1 MLAGL
6 LRHSLNY
13 GAASVLVTIAGL
25 VTFPI
30 VTRSLSVAEYGQ
42 LTLVGTLL
50 TLWVGLSKLGVQ
62 HASLRTY
69 AEMAAGRLGVDAL
82 TWRSTVLFGMLGSGA
97 VAAVLAAAVIT
108 ALPEDWLADLP
119 HGLLLALVAGLVVV
133 RTVESALT
141 NPLRAQERSG
151 VVSIFNVARRYL
163 ALVLTVGVLLGV
175 SASVAGFF
183 GATLAAE
190 GLAILALA
198 AWMHRRMP
206 FSPRAV
212 SPALLRTMVAFGL
225 PLVGY
230 EAANVLLVLGD
241 RYLIQHQL
249 GSEPLGLYGAVWNLC
264 DYLRVAVLLSLIQ
277 TIVPAYTRC
286 WEESGAAATESL
298 LARFTGLYAMLA
310 FPLVAG
316 TAAVAPIGL
325 PLLASERY
333 ASGAGIAGWLLAG
346 MAIESW
352 IVVASAGVMLRK
364 RTRTLMVAVA
374 IAGVANLGLV
384 AVLLPSLGILGAAIA
399 SVVSMS
405 ALAVAVM
412 RLGTSTLRVSLPWRA
427 LAVHATGAALMYAV
441 IVRLD
446 AGSPVATLLLQV
458 GTGTLV
464 YGAFELVFDLRAREL
479 ALAGL
484 ARAGLAP
491 R

>member
-6 LRHSLNY
+6 FRHSLNY
-13 GAASVLVTIAGL
+13 GAASVLVTVAGL

-42 LTLVGTLL
+42 LTLLGTLL

-62 HASLRTY
+62 HASLRSY
-69 AEMAAGRLGVDAL
+69 AEMVAGRLSVDAT
-82 TWRSTVLFGMLGSGA
+82 TWRSTVFFGMLASGL
-97 VAAVLAAAVIT
+97 VAAALAAALIS
-108 ALPEDWLADLP
+108 ALPESWLEDLP
-119 HGLLLALVAGLVVV
+119 HGWLLALIAGLVVV
-133 RTVESALT
+133 RTVESALV

-151 VVSIFNVARRYL
+151 VVSVFNVVRRYL
-163 ALVLTVGVLLGV
+163 ALVLTVAVLLGV

-190 GLAILALA
+190 GLAILVLVM
-198 AWMHRRMP
+198 WMHRRMP
-206 FSPRAV
+206 FSARAV
-212 SPALLRTMVAFGL
+212 SPDLMRSMVVFGL

-241 RYLIQHQL
+241 RYLIQHLL

-264 DYLRVAVLLSLIQ
+264 DYIRVAILLSLTQ
-277 TIVPAYTRC
+277 TIVPAYTRT
-286 WEESGAAATESL
+286 WEASGVAATEAL
-298 LARFTGLYAMLA
+298 LGRFTGLYAMFA

-316 TAAVAPIGL
+316 TAAVAPLGL

-333 ASGAGIAGWLLAG
+333 APGAEIAGWVLAG

-364 RTRTLMVAVA
+364 RTRALMVAVA
-374 IAGVANLGLV
+374 LAGVVNLGLV
-384 AVLLPSLGILGAAIA
+384 VLLLPRLGILGAAVA
-399 SVVSMS
+399 SVVSMG
-405 ALAVAVM
+405 ALAMAVS
-412 RLGTSTLRVSLPWRA
+412 RLGASTLRVPLPWRA
-427 LAVHATGAALMYAV
+427 LAVHAVGAILMYAV
-441 IVRLD
+441 IVHLD
-446 AGSPVATLLLQV
+446 AGAPVTTLLLQV
-458 GTGTLV
+458 GVGTMV
-464 YGAFELVFDLRAREL
+464 YGAFELAFDVRAREF

-484 ARAGLAP
+484 ARAGVSL

>member
-13 GAASVLVTIAGL
+13 GAASVLVTVAGL

-42 LTLVGTLL
+42 LTLVSTLL

-62 HASLRTY
+62 HASLRSY
-69 AEMAAGRLGVDAL
+69 AEMVAGRLGVDAA
-82 TWRSTVLFGMLGSGA
+82 TWRSTVLFGMLGSGL
-97 VAAVLAAAVIT
+97 VAALLAAALIT
-108 ALPEDWLADLP
+108 ALPETWLADLP

-133 RTVESALT
+133 RTVESALV

-151 VVSIFNVARRYL
+151 VVSIFNVVRRYL
-163 ALVLTVGVLLGV
+163 ALVLTVAVLLGV

-190 GLAILALA
+190 AIAILVLA

-212 SPALLRTMVAFGL
+212 SPDLLRSMVVFGL

-241 RYLIQHQL
+241 RYLIQHLL

-264 DYLRVAVLLSLIQ
+264 DYGRVAVLLSLTQ
-277 TIVPAYTRC
+277 TIVPAYTRT
-286 WEESGAAATESL
+286 WEESGAAATEAL
-298 LARFTGLYAMLA
+298 LSRFTGLYAMLA

-333 ASGAGIAGWLLAG
+333 AAGADVAGWVLAG

-352 IVVASAGVMLRK
+352 IVVASAGIMLRK
-364 RTRTLMVAVA
+364 RTRALMLAVAVA
-374 IAGVANLGLV
+374 GVLNLGLV
-384 AVLLPSLGILGAAIA
+384 ALLLPDLGILGAAVG
-399 SVVSMS
+399 SVVSMGL
-405 ALAVAVM
+405 LAVVVM
-412 RLGTSTLRVSLPWRA
+412 RLGASTLRLSVPWRA
-427 LAVHATGAALMYAV
+427 LAVHAAGATLMYAA

-446 AGSPVATLLLQV
+446 AGSPVATLLVQV
-458 GTGTLV
+458 IAGTLV
-464 YGAFELVFDLRAREL
+464 YAAFELAFDPRAREL

-484 ARAGLAP
+484 ARARVVL

>member
-13 GAASVLVTIAGL
+13 GAASVLVTVAGL

-62 HASLRTY
+62 HASLRSY
-69 AEMAAGRLGVDAL
+69 AEMVAGRLGVDAI
-82 TWRSTVLFGMLGSGA
+82 TWRSTVLFGMLGSGL
-97 VAAVLAAAVIT
+97 VAALLAAGLIS
-108 ALPEDWLADLP
+108 ALPESWLADLP

-133 RTVESALT
+133 RTVESALV

-163 ALVLTVGVLLGV
+163 ALLLTVGVLLGV
-175 SASVAGFF
+175 SASVVGFF

-190 GLAILALA
+190 GLAIVALA

-212 SPALLRTMVAFGL
+212 SPDLLRSMVVFGL

-241 RYLIQHQL
+241 RYLIQHLL

-264 DYLRVAVLLSLIQ
+264 DYGRVAVLLSLTQ
-277 TIVPAYTRC
+277 TIVPAYTRT
-286 WEESGAAATESL
+286 WEESGAAATEAL

-316 TAAVAPIGL
+316 TAAIAPIGL

-333 ASGAGIAGWLLAG
+333 AAGADIAGWVLAG

-352 IVVASAGVMLRK
+352 IVVASAGIMLRK
-364 RTRTLMVAVA
+364 RTRALMVAVA
-374 IAGVANLGLV
+374 IAGVLNLGLV
-384 AVLLPSLGILGAAIA
+384 ALLLPALGILGAAVG
-399 SVVSMS
+399 SVVSMGV
-405 ALAVAVM
+405 LAVVVM
-412 RLGTSTLRVSLPWRA
+412 RLGTSTLRVTLPWRA
-427 LAVHATGAALMYAV
+427 LAVHAAGATLMYAT

-446 AGSPVATLLLQV
+446 AGGAVATLILQIGV
-458 GTGTLV
+458 GAAV
-464 YGAFELVFDLRAREL
+464 YGAFELVFDPRAREL
-479 ALAGL
+479 ALAGI
-484 ARAGLAP
+484 ARARVSL